1 MPGIAETTR
10 ITLLDKRERF
20 AVGGLLCKPVVR
32 GEQNGGSYTIF
43 ELTAGPAQGAPM
55 QICRLEDKTLYVVEG
70 EFFFRAGAEMVI
82 AGPGTS
88 VRVPRGTP
96 HGFTNISV
104 SPGRMVVTV
113 SPADHE
119 RFLAE
124 LSELPQPPGPVAFRE
139 LLARYGVELLPE
151 RS

>member
-1 MPGIAETTR
+1 
-10 ITLLDKRERF
+10 
-20 AVGGLLCKPVVR
+20 
-32 GEQNGGSYTIF
+32 
-43 ELTAGPAQGAPM
+43 
-55 QICRLEDKTLYVVEG
+55 
-70 EFFFRAGAEMVI
+70 MVI

-104 SPGRMVVTV
+104 SPGRIVVTV
-113 SPADHE
+113 SPAGHE

-124 LSELPQPPGPVAFRE
+124 LSGLPQPPGPVAFRE